1 MSDKT
6 PLYDWHIQNKGR
18 VIDFAGWFLPVDYP
32 AGILKEHLTCRKFG
46 GLFDICHMGRFVIRG
61 DQAEQFLNQT
71 LTNDASRLSPGR
83 AQYTIIATDEGRAV
97 DDAFLYQFREGEY
110 LLVVNAS
117 NKDKDWAWLRDR
129 LITGAELTDVSRK
142 LGMIAIQGPVSE
154 KVVAGLTSDPL
165 PPAGRNHVGII
176 SLAGVEVLISRTG
189 YTGEK
194 IAFELCVPWE
204 KTVQV
209 WTELLSAGAPEGL
222 IPIGLGARD
231 TLRLE
236 ASLPLYVH
244 ELSDEMPIM
253 ALPQARFAVNLKNG
267 RGDFIGRK
275 ALAAQIEELKTDQ
288 TKLVSRKIMS
298 VAATVRSM
306 IRDGSEVLADHRLV
320 GRLTSATMT
329 PAWQF
334 NNSHPGEESYT
345 RALGLAYLDRSL
357 KPGQEV
363 EIIYRNKKIPGVI
376 VASHVTATGSYIQ
389 PLMPKA

>member
-1 MSDKT
+1 MSQKT
-6 PLYDWHIQNKGR
+6 PLYQWHQDNKGR
-18 VIDFAGWFLPVDYP
+18 VVDFAGWYLPVDYST
-32 AGILKEHLTCRKFG
+32 GILKEHLTCRKFG
-46 GLFDICHMGRFVIRG
+46 GLFDICHMGRFLVAGPR
-61 DQAEQFLNQT
+61 ANEFLAQT
-71 LTNDASRLSPGR
+71 LTNDVGLLRPGR

-117 NKDKDWAWLRDR
+117 NKDKDWTWLNDR
-129 LITGAELTDVSRK
+129 LIEGAEMVDLSAK

-154 KVVAGLTSDPL
+154 KVVTGLTSDPL

-189 YTGEK
+189 YTGESVG
-194 IAFELCVPWE
+194 FELFVPWE

-209 WTELLSAGAPEGL
+209 WTDLLSAGTPEGL
-222 IPIGLGARD
+222 IPVGLGARD

-236 ASLPLYVH
+236 TSLPLYGH
-244 ELSDEMPIM
+244 ELSDEMPVM

-275 ALAAQIEELKTDQ
+275 ALAAQIEELKTGQ

-298 VAATVRSM
+298 VAATVRGM
-306 IRDGSEVLADHRLV
+306 IRDGSEVLADGRSV
-320 GRLTSATMT
+320 GRLTSATMA

-357 KPGQEV
+357 KPSQKV

-376 VASHVTATGSYIQ
+376 VASHVAATGPYIQ
-389 PLMPKA
+389 PLIP